1 MLHRWRKAG
10 EASHLWSWV
19 HLPRVEDQRAGELA
33 VEMLKSVRLAKVEK
47 ISISVESLSQDLLQA
62 VLNHKGLK
70 EMELST
76 KGGYGYGGIPCE
88 LDRQLLIEVLTKM
101 ESLVLQTNALQKTEL
116 TSLLTAMAEVSSVKE
131 LYIWAESS
139 EEIRRKISERNRG
152 RKGWRGMLAP
162 RIPHYLWCVPT
173 ALLVSALTKLTT
185 FQLAHSVLTADQ
197 MIGLLE
203 KISDSS
209 LQSFSLVRASWL
221 WGRVDLTPLVN
232 LKEVCLV
239 GGLNWEALVNFF
251 AALSSST
258 NLRKLGFDLTDG
270 FRDRA
275 MEVIAKGLNFLEEV
289 KIKANPL
296 QVSTLFGLNSVNP
309 LKSWGIFAYL
319 RRLIWQLFGSLAT
332 TFRGISISRTHINKI
347 SST

>member
-1 MLHRWRKAG
+1 
-10 EASHLWSWV
+10 
-19 HLPRVEDQRAGELA
+19 
-33 VEMLKSVRLAKVEK
+33 
-47 ISISVESLSQDLLQA
+47 
-62 VLNHKGLK
+62 
-70 EMELST
+70 
-76 KGGYGYGGIPCE
+76 
-88 LDRQLLIEVLTKM
+88 
-101 ESLVLQTNALQKTEL
+101 
-116 TSLLTAMAEVSSVKE
+116 
-131 LYIWAESS
+131 
-139 EEIRRKISERNRG
+139 
-152 RKGWRGMLAP
+152 MLAP

-197 MIGLLE
+197 MTGLLE

-270 FRDRA
+270 FRDRD

-319 RRLIWQLFGSLAT
+319 RRLIWQLFGFLAT
-332 TFRGISISRTHINKI
+332 TFSGISISRTHINKI

>member
-76 KGGYGYGGIPCE
+76 KGGYGYSGIPCE

-116 TSLLTAMAEVSSVKE
+116 TSLLTAMAEGSSVKE

-152 RKGWRGMLAP
+152 RK
-162 RIPHYLWCVPT
+162 
-173 ALLVSALTKLTT
+173 
-185 FQLAHSVLTADQ
+185 
-197 MIGLLE
+197 
-203 KISDSS
+203 
-209 LQSFSLVRASWL
+209 VR
-221 WGRVDLTPLVN
+221 
-232 LKEVCLV
+232 K
-239 GGLNWEALVNFF
+239 
-251 AALSSST
+251 
-258 NLRKLGFDLTDG
+258 
-270 FRDRA
+270 
-275 MEVIAKGLNFLEEV
+275 
-289 KIKANPL
+289 
-296 QVSTLFGLNSVNP
+296 
-309 LKSWGIFAYL
+309 
-319 RRLIWQLFGSLAT
+319 
-332 TFRGISISRTHINKI
+332 
-347 SST
+347 